1 MATRSIATGGR
12 STVIRALPDLG
23 RGGHDESP
31 NGVAPPDDDDLPE
44 TTDEDDRPV
53 DNPSG

>member
-1 MATRSIATGGR
+1 MTTRSIATGGR

-44 TTDEDDRPV
+44 TTDDDDRPV